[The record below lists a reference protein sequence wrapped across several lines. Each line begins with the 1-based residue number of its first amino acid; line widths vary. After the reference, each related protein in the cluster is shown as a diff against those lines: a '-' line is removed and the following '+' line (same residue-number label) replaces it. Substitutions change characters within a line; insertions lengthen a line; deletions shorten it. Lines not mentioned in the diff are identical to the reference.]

1 MARGVDDVALLYSVL
16 VRREPAG
23 SVAPPT
29 VAYAVNWRTGH
40 APTDAHVDAVV
51 AWLEDAGVRVVRREL
66 AEPGDEQH
74 KDEFTVMLGE
84 FRDDF
89 SAYLAD
95 RPGVGVRSLADVIA
109 YEDEHADVE
118 QTFFGHDIF
127 NMAAASG
134 GRAGADY
141 ADARR
146 RNLAWAV
153 ETCLTP
159 GLEGVD
165 AVVAPAFAPTW
176 KTDLIVGGHPG
187 QASVATIA
195 PAIAGW
201 PILSVPVGLI
211 HDLPV
216 GLAVLG
222 RPNSED
228 VLLEV
233 ARRVEGV
240 VAAASPLGR
249 PGFIAARRG

>member
-1 MARGVDDVALLYSVL
+1 M
-16 VRREPAG
+16 
-23 SVAPPT
+23 
-29 VAYAVNWRTGH
+29 
-40 APTDAHVDAVV
+40 
-51 AWLEDAGVRVVRREL
+51 RVVRREL

-74 KDEFTVMLGE
+74 KDEFTVMLAE

-118 QTFFGHDIF
+118 QTYFDHDIF

-141 ADARR
+141 DEARR

-187 QASVATIA
+187 QASVATTA

-201 PILSVPVGLI
+201 PIVSVPVGLI
-211 HDLPV
+211 RDLPV
-216 GLAVLG
+216 GTGRARSTEQRG
-222 RPNSED
+222 RP
-228 VLLEV
+228 
-233 ARRVEGV
+233 ARSRAPGRGGRRRGL
-240 VAAASPLGR
+240 APGR